1 MTLRLKG
8 PWIALQHRNYRLLWF
23 GNTFSQLGDHMQ
35 QVAQNWLVW
44 QITGSVTALGLAAF
58 IGIIP
63 RLAFGFFGGPFV
75 DKYNRRRLLGSTQS
89 IALFFSMAFAVTVS
103 LDRIGFP
110 LALFFIFTLETTQII
125 NQTTRQALLQEIVP
139 RQDIASAISLNGT
152 GNNLARIVG
161 PAIGG
166 MLIPLTGVEGLMY
179 INSLTFLGVLV
190 AVWRM
195 HIPAQKWRRKQ
206 AEEGGFRER
215 LLEGY
220 LYIWRNKSLRML
232 IYLGMVSALLIVPVI
247 NLLPAYV
254 DNILHGGPQFFGFLM
269 AAFGFGAVLGAM
281 NGPAVRA
288 SIGGVVTLLAA
299 MLQGIVFILLGLT
312 AAPSLAL
319 VLMFTLGAATIIY
332 NNSVVTAM
340 QLTTAR
346 EYLGRVMG
354 IYLMH
359 KAVTAAGAMLLGAV
373 AGFVGAD
380 RAFIISGILY
390 LFLGAGVQY
399 ANRDLQAQALSA
411 AVPGT
416 GKGRRQ

>member
-1 MTLRLKG
+1 MKLKG

-63 RLAFGFFGGPFV
+63 RLAFGFFGGPIV
-75 DKYNRRRLLGSTQS
+75 DKYNRRYLLGSTQS
-89 IALFFSMAFAVTVS
+89 AALLFSLGFALTAAS
-103 LDRIGFP
+103 GAITFP

-139 RQDIASAISLNGT
+139 RQDIPSAVSLNGT
-152 GNNLARIVG
+152 GNNLARIAG
-161 PAIGG
+161 PALGG
-166 MLIPLTGVEGLMY
+166 TLIPVTGVEGLMFL
-179 INSLTFLGVLV
+179 NSLTFLGVLM

-195 HIPAQKWRRKQ
+195 RIPARQWGQTQ
-206 AEEGGFRER
+206 AEEGGFCER

-220 LYIWRNKSLRML
+220 RYIWKNNRLRML
-232 IYLGMVSALLIVPVI
+232 IYLGMVSAFLIMPI
-247 NLLPAYV
+247 ISMLPAYV
-254 DNILHGGPQFFGFLM
+254 DNVLKGGPQTFGFLM
-269 AAFGFGAVLGAM
+269 AAFGIGAVLGAM

-299 MLQGIVFILLGLT
+299 VLQGILFILLGAIT
-312 AAPSLAL
+312 IPFLAFG
-319 VLMFTLGAATIIY
+319 LMFTLGLATITY

-340 QLTTAR
+340 QLSTAP

-359 KAVTAAGAMLLGAV
+359 KAVTAAGAMLLGTV
-373 AGFVGAD
+373 ATFAGAD
-380 RAFIISGILY
+380 RALVISGIFY
-390 LFLGAGVQY
+390 LGLGAGVQY

-411 AVPGT
+411 AVPGK
-416 GKGRRQ
+416 GKGNG

>member
-1 MTLRLKG
+1 MTVKLKG

-58 IGIIP
+58 IGIVP
-63 RLAFGFFGGPFV
+63 RLAFGFFGGPLV

-89 IALFFSMAFAVTVS
+89 VALLFSLGFAATVAS
-103 LDRIGFP
+103 GRIGFAP
-110 LALFFIFTLETTQII
+110 ALFFIFALETTQIV

-139 RQDIASAISLNGT
+139 RADIASAISLNGT

-161 PAIGG
+161 PAVGG

-179 INSLTFLGVLV
+179 INSLTFLGVLA

-195 HIPAQKWRRKQ
+195 HIPVREWRHAQGETGK
-206 AEEGGFRER
+206 FRER

-220 LYIWRNKSLRML
+220 SYIWHNSRLRML
-232 IYLGMVSALLIVPVI
+232 IYLGMVSAFLIMPVI

-254 DNILHGGPQFFGFLM
+254 DDVLKGGPQTFGFLT
-269 AAFGFGAVLGAM
+269 ASFGVGAVLGAM

-299 MLQGIVFILLGLT
+299 VLQGILFILLGVV
-312 AAPSLAL
+312 PVPMLAFI
-319 VLMFTLGAATIIY
+319 LMFTLGAATITY

-340 QLTTAR
+340 QLTTAP

-359 KAVTAAGAMLLGAV
+359 KAVTAAGAMLLGAI
-373 AGFVGAD
+373 AGLLGPD

-390 LFLGAGVQY
+390 LGLGAGVQY
-399 ANRDLQAQALSA
+399 AHRDLQAQALSA
-411 AVPGT
+411 AVPGK
-416 GKGRRQ
+416 GKGRTK